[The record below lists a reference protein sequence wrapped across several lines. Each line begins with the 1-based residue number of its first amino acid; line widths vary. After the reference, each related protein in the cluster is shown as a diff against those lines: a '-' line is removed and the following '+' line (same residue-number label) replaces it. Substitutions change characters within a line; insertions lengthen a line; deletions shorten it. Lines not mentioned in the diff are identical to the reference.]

1 MTDAMPH
8 SPTAP
13 AEDAASA
20 AGRALYVYA
29 LLPDR
34 EGAADGV
41 TGVDGRPLRLVAA
54 PGTGIAALVHDAD
67 PVPYEG
73 TDEEVRR
80 RVAEQDRAVVAVW
93 ERTGALL
100 PMTFNV
106 LVAPEASGAAGPPR
120 PAEDRLCDWIASRAP
135 ELHAQLRSLAGRAE
149 VRVEITVDRAASAQD
164 DESARALEAEM
175 ARRSPGLRRLMSK
188 QLEQMRRE
196 ASERLADA
204 LHADVR
210 RRLLAVAEDLRE
222 RSRAVRDPREADVLS
237 AALLVRT
244 SDIEE
249 VGAVLAALR
258 DECPAAR
265 IRFLGPWPPYS
276 FTELPEGTPGEP
288 PAVRG

>member
-1 MTDAMPH
+1 MTE
-8 SPTAP
+8 SPRP
-13 AEDAASA
+13 ARPTD
-20 AGRALYVYA
+20 RALYVYA
-29 LLPDR
+29 LLPDQ

-67 PVPYEG
+67 PAPYEG

-80 RVAEQDRAVVAVW
+80 RVAEQDQAVVTVW

-106 LVAPEASGAAGPPR
+106 LVAPDAFADPPR
-120 PAEDRLCDWIASRAP
+120 PAEDRLRDWIASHASD
-135 ELHAQLRSLAGRAE
+135 LHARFRALTDRAE
-149 VRVEITVDRAASAQD
+149 LRVEIAIDRAAAARD
-164 DESARALEAEM
+164 DDRARALEEEM
-175 ARRSPGLRRLMSK
+175 ARHSPGLRRLMSK
-188 QLEQMRRE
+188 QLEQLRRE
-196 ASERLADA
+196 SSERLADA

-210 RRLLAVAEDLRE
+210 HRLLAVAEDLRE
-222 RSRAVRDPREADVLS
+222 RGRAVRDPREADVLS

-244 SDIEE
+244 SDIEA
-249 VGAVLAALR
+249 VGTVLATVQ
-258 DECPAAR
+258 DENPAAR

-276 FTELPEGTPGEP
+276 FAELPEGTPPEP